1 MAGIELTL
9 EDEPVRAA
17 KNVQPLAVGQ
27 AGEGH
32 VQLLGQGH
40 GYGGW
45 SGNRQDDRNARPSG
59 FLNEFVA
66 GARGESQQAGFSQSL
81 GQKELSDHLPSA

>member
-32 VQLLGQGH
+32 VHCSAKATAMAVGLET
-40 GYGGW
+40 
-45 SGNRQDDRNARPSG
+45 DRTIGMPARPA
-59 FLNEFVA
+59 F
-66 GARGESQQAGFSQSL
+66 
-81 GQKELSDHLPSA
+81 